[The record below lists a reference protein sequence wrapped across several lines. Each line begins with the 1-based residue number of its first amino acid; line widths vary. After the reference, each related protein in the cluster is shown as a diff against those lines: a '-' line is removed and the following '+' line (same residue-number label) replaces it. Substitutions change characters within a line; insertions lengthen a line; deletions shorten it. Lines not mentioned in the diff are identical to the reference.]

1 MKKSQLKQIIKECI
15 TEINSSVPSKGEI
28 LAMQQKASE
37 LTKTIANKSAR
48 DEGTCVL
55 GAGVA
60 VWTGTGKGSAI
71 LARAP
76 YQGNVGSYNYL
87 LPVLKEM
94 QKLYPQYEI
103 SWYDGVMD

>member
-1 MKKSQLKQIIKECI
+1 MNKLELKQLIKECI
-15 TEINSSVPSKGEI
+15 EEINSNVPSKGELI
-28 LAMQQKASE
+28 AMKQEAEELA
-37 LTKTIANKSAR
+37 KTIANKSAR

-60 VWTGTGKGSAI
+60 VWGGKGAVV

-94 QKLYPQYEI
+94 QKRHPQYEI
-103 SWYDGVMD
+103 YWDDGAMD

>member
-28 LAMQQKASE
+28 LAMRQKASE
-37 LTKTIANKSAR
+37 LTKTIANKSAG

-60 VWTGTGKGSAI
+60 VWTGKGNAI

-103 SWYDGVMD
+103 YWHDGAMD